1 MLKLFVGRYGMKDKY
16 YAGLENYKDCIEIE
30 PTIKDCFVLNTPSWN
45 MDVTKQDLIDIRNTI
60 TEILEADNEI

>member
-1 MLKLFVGRYGMKDKY
+1 MKDKY
-16 YAGLENYKDCIEIE
+16 YAGLENYRDSIEIE

-60 TEILEADNEI
+60 NEILEDDNE

>member
-1 MLKLFVGRYGMKDKY
+1 MLKLFVARYGMKDKY

-60 TEILEADNEI
+60 TEILEADNE

>member
-30 PTIKDCFVLNTPSWN
+30 PTIKDCFILNTPSWN

-60 TEILEADNEI
+60 NEILEADNE

>member
-1 MLKLFVGRYGMKDKY
+1 MKDKY

-30 PTIKDCFVLNTPSWN
+30 PTTKDYFILNTPSWN

-60 TEILEADNEI
+60 NEIL

>member
-1 MLKLFVGRYGMKDKY
+1 MKDKY

-30 PTIKDCFVLNTPSWN
+30 PTTKDCFVLHTPSWN
-45 MDVTKQDLIDIRNTI
+45 IDVTKQDLIDIRNTI

>member
-1 MLKLFVGRYGMKDKY
+1 MLFVGRYGMKDKY

-60 TEILEADNEI
+60 NEILEADNE

>member
-1 MLKLFVGRYGMKDKY
+1 MLKLFVGRHGMKDKY
-16 YAGLENYKDCIEIE
+16 YAGLENYEDCIEIE

-60 TEILEADNEI
+60 TEILEADNE

>member
-30 PTIKDCFVLNTPSWN
+30 PTTKDCFVLNTPSWN

-60 TEILEADNEI
+60 NEILEADNE

>member
-30 PTIKDCFVLNTPSWN
+30 PTTKDCFILNTPSWN

-60 TEILEADNEI
+60 NEILEADNE